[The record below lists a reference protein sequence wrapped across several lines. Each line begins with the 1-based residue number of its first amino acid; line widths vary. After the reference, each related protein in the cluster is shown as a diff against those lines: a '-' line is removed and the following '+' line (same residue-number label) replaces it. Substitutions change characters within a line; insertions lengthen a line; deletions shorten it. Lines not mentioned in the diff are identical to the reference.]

1 MKPVETVMHQLRQAA
16 DELPDQYESDVY
28 GLQLAKRQL
37 SSARET
43 IGLGLSS
50 TEIHRVQQRSSSVDL

>member
-1 MKPVETVMHQLRQAA
+1 MHQLRQAA